1 VTRRVAGTLLAA
13 LVGIGLLLL
22 VPGVDAG
29 AAGSQ
34 APPSGSAASSA
45 EVRQL
50 AAAAPHDPAA
60 LARLRAI
67 RTVDGRPVDLAAALE
82 VDDPAQLDARLRALA
97 GAAAPSGQ
105 AAGTDA
111 SEARQRAAAV
121 LANDKYHHHDP
132 PRPLRGVLHW
142 IGSLFEPVLG
152 PVGRF
157 FDRIIAKPWRMPL
170 LAAALAVL
178 TALLATYFVRR
189 RSRAAVERRHRLAGL
204 VPEATD
210 PRELERRADAAES
223 AGRYG
228 EAVRLRFLAGIV
240 RLDRAGAVEVRR
252 SETTGQLRD
261 ALRNPTFDELAIAFD
276 EIVYGGRPATAADVA
291 VARAGWSRVLDRA
304 TAPSASAAST
314 A

>member
-1 VTRRVAGTLLAA
+1 
-13 LVGIGLLLL
+13 
-22 VPGVDAG
+22 
-29 AAGSQ
+29 
-34 APPSGSAASSA
+34 
-45 EVRQL
+45 
-50 AAAAPHDPAA
+50 
-60 LARLRAI
+60 
-67 RTVDGRPVDLAAALE
+67 
-82 VDDPAQLDARLRALA
+82 
-97 GAAAPSGQ
+97 
-105 AAGTDA
+105 
-111 SEARQRAAAV
+111 V
-121 LANDKYHHHDP
+121 LANDKFHHHEP

-157 FDRIIAKPWRMPL
+157 FGRLIAKPWRIPL

-210 PRELERRADAAES
+210 PRDLERRADAAES

-252 SETTGQLRD
+252 SETTGQLRA
-261 ALRNPTFDELAIAFD
+261 ALANPSFDELALAFD
-276 EIVYGGRPATAADVA
+276 EIVYGGRTATAADVA

-304 TAPSASAAST
+304 AAPAASAP
-314 A
+314 